1 MRPSYKRAADSKH
14 QYLIEL
20 SVVESDLINLRKK
33 KKTEQPSGREVQTKI
48 CIEVS
53 HVQFVSDTCQ
63 EAPDAASLDD

>member
-33 KKTEQPSGREVQTKI
+33 KKQNNLVVEKSRQKYVLKSPMCNLSVVLAKKLLMPQ
-48 CIEVS
+48 V
-53 HVQFVSDTCQ
+53 
-63 EAPDAASLDD
+63 

>member
-33 KKTEQPSGREVQTKI
+33 KKKQNNLVVEKSRQKYVLKSPMCNLSVVLAKKLLMPQ
-48 CIEVS
+48 V
-53 HVQFVSDTCQ
+53 
-63 EAPDAASLDD
+63 

>member
-33 KKTEQPSGREVQTKI
+33 KKTDNQL
-48 CIEVS
+48 VS
-53 HVQFVSDTCQ
+53 EDRKKK
-63 EAPDAASLDD
+63 LIY

>member
-33 KKTEQPSGREVQTKI
+33 KQNNLVVEKSRQKYVLKSPMCNLSVVLAKKLLMPQ
-48 CIEVS
+48 V
-53 HVQFVSDTCQ
+53 
-63 EAPDAASLDD
+63 